1 MFPFTKIY
9 DYSREVFILTKE
21 EIIRLRNTLKCGK
34 NIPLRILSN
43 NSFFIIDE
51 SNVLQFTKWDDTN
64 KVLYSFR
71 MVNPNA
77 DITPSNRQQLISVVA
92 VPYDRI
98 EAMEAPY
105 LPIDDIETICDAIK
119 SSGCSFSDDFKK
131 LIKHTFVEAL
141 HPDRITLSSS
151 DINSIIGPGAVNDND
166 DYYYGKYKESNKETL
181 RYRDRN
187 AEANNNSNT

>member
-1 MFPFTKIY
+1 MGHYSMFPFTKIY

-64 KVLYSFR
+64 EVLYSFR

-77 DITPSNRQQLISVVA
+77 DITPSNRQQLISVIA
-92 VPYDRI
+92 VPYD
-98 EAMEAPY
+98 
-105 LPIDDIETICDAIK
+105 
-119 SSGCSFSDDFKK
+119 
-131 LIKHTFVEAL
+131 
-141 HPDRITLSSS
+141 
-151 DINSIIGPGAVNDND
+151 
-166 DYYYGKYKESNKETL
+166 
-181 RYRDRN
+181 
-187 AEANNNSNT
+187 